1 MSDPTEI
8 RWPAAWPRPTRL
20 FARPEP
26 VDTMALLPDHPPVHF
41 VWRGVRRRVTRADG
55 PERIYG
61 EWHLSDA
68 EFLGVRAYFQV
79 ARSEERRVGKEC
91 VSKGRSRRY
100 ACR

>member
-20 FARPEP
+20 FARPEA

-41 VWRGVRRRVTRADG
+41 VWRGVRRRVPSADG

-68 EFLGVRAYFQV
+68 EFPRVRYSFQLEDENG
-79 ARSEERRVGKEC
+79 APYWPFRTSAGLANAT
-91 VSKGRSRRY
+91 GG
-100 ACR
+100 